1 MRCSIVLLI
10 VLTFPSIAF
19 SATINI
25 PADYPTI
32 QQGIDVAVNGD
43 TVLVVPG
50 TYMENINFLGKAI
63 TVTSEQGP
71 DVTVIDGNQSG
82 SAIRFESGEGL
93 DSVIEGFTITNGSGT
108 WLGGSNPGY
117 YGGGVGCLDN
127 ASPMIIGNIIT
138 KNKSGNEVWTYD
150 KVAMDKSNKEGY
162 WTILAAGESSGN
174 QTTSTKTFTLML
186 EFDDDDIVKDNS
198 YRASQF

>member
-1 MRCSIVLLI
+1 MKTTSLVLL
-10 VLTFPSIAF
+10 LACL
-19 SATINI
+19 
-25 PADYPTI
+25 
-32 QQGIDVAVNGD
+32 
-43 TVLVVPG
+43 TVLSTGCQKESRTQGSNLTPG
-50 TYMENINFLGKAI
+50 MAKTK
-63 TVTSEQGP
+63 
-71 DVTVIDGNQSG
+71 
-82 SAIRFESGEGL
+82 
-93 DSVIEGFTITNGSGT
+93 ITNGVTTQSEILEVFGA
-108 WLGGSNPGY
+108 P
-117 YGGGVGCLDN
+117 
-127 ASPMIIGNIIT
+127 NIIT